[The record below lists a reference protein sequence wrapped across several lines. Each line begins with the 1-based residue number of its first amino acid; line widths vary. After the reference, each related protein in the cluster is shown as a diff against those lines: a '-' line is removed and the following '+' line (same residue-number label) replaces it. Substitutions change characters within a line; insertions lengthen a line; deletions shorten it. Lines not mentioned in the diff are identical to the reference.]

1 MFCTSCNTPF
11 DWVSLKILPTIGFH
25 NPHFNDLLNQGRIAV
40 GAQPMVDAN
49 GCVEGYPWYT
59 IQGRIRDREA
69 KLTIKKRSNE
79 ERAMTYARS
88 KMNGYLRFVYSHDAN
103 KEDPGHTFETI
114 QDCYVFIQNFLN
126 RKVHLQ
132 TPRVLDSYQP
142 KDNVYKNRKEI
153 DMFVKMIVDKHPAHL
168 VKTELLKFENTNNK
182 KREIMYA
189 FDLFFR
195 QIDTASIQVHD
206 LIAGREGREGQA
218 DHEGQAEPLTFENM
232 MKIINSIEVTVRC
245 VNEMFKN
252 ISKNHGG
259 VVPYIW
265 WKSMLVQ
272 NCRYNGDKIEITST
286 DKNINPQAR
295 V

>member
-1 MFCTSCNTPF
+1 
-11 DWVSLKILPTIGFH
+11 
-25 NPHFNDLLNQGRIAV
+25 
-40 GAQPMVDAN
+40 
-49 GCVEGYPWYT
+49 
-59 IQGRIRDREA
+59 
-69 KLTIKKRSNE
+69 
-79 ERAMTYARS
+79 
-88 KMNGYLRFVYSHDAN
+88 
-103 KEDPGHTFETI
+103 
-114 QDCYVFIQNFLN
+114 VFIQNFLN